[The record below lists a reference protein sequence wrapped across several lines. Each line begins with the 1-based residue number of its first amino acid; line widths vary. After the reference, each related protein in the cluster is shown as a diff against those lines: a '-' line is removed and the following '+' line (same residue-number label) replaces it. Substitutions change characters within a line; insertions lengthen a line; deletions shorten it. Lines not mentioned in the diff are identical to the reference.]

1 MNTNMTSL
9 DRRLRLL
16 LIAPLAVAIGILIGP
31 GSLGSIALYALAAIL
46 LATGP
51 GLLPDLL
58 RVPGSWSPWAT
69 AGALTQ

>member
-16 LIAPLAVAIGILIGP
+16 RIAPLAVAIGILIGP

-46 LATGP
+46 LATSVAGYCP
-51 GLLPDLL
+51 IYSVF
-58 RVPGSWSPWAT
+58 RV
-69 AGALTQ
+69 AGRHRQPQAH

>member
-46 LATGP
+46 LATSP
-51 GLLPDLL
+51 ASYCPIYSAF
-58 RVPGSWSPWAT
+58 RV
-69 AGALTQ
+69 AGRRGQPQAH